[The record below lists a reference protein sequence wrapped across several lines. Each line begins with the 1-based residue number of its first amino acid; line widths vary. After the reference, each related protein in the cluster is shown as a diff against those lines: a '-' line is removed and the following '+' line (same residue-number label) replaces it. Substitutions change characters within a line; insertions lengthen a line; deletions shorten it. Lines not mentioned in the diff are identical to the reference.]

1 LGGTPID
8 DLSAEARAR
17 RAAGSSVRRLGHAL
31 VGNDADTDLLA
42 EVAATLDGLASQL
55 DDGGPRH
62 RPIEQVGHRE
72 RGRTERGATIE
83 SYDDRPFSG
92 GASPW
97 GLDLEV
103 HRIGDEVE
111 ASVTLRA
118 AHEGAPGRAH
128 GGIIAGL
135 FDDVFGFVLGVVG
148 EPAFTGE
155 LKIRYLA
162 PTPLHR
168 PLICRGR
175 LASRQGRKLLI
186 EGELIDREDGAE
198 TVVARGTGLF
208 ITVDPALF
216 AETMKLPVPPAEG

>member
-1 LGGTPID
+1 MPPVYHPAD
-8 DLSAEARAR
+8 DPRAR
-17 RAAGSSVRRLGHAL
+17 REAGRAVRRIGHAL
-31 VGNDADTDLLA
+31 VGHDADEKLLA
-42 EVAATLDGLASQL
+42 ELATTLGQLTERLDSGA
-55 DDGGPRH
+55 PRH

-72 RGRTERGATIE
+72 REATERGAAIE

-92 GASPW
+92 TASPW

-103 HRIGDEVE
+103 HRIGDEIE
-111 ASVTLRA
+111 ATVTLGA

-148 EPAFTGE
+148 KPAFTGE
-155 LKIRYLA
+155 LTIRYLA

-168 PLICRGR
+168 PLLCRGR

-186 EGELIDREDGAE
+186 EGELIDAE
-198 TVVARGTGLF
+198 GDVEKVVARGTGLF
-208 ITVDPALF
+208 ITVDPAMF
-216 AETMKLPVPPAEG
+216 AETMELPAPPAEV